1 MKRVCYSNEFKAS
14 RRRGLALL
22 IVLTAI
28 GLASA
33 LGVSLLKLTM
43 AQRQQAE
50 QEQFH
55 AQARWLAESGVNEA
69 AAMLKA
75 DPKFTGRSWPV
86 SAKDLSGRHA
96 ASVSIEV
103 QSVENTPQRR
113 QVTVIADMPAESE
126 QRARV
131 RVVRFVDL

>member
-1 MKRVCYSNEFKAS
+1 MKRVRIRRVRE
-14 RRRGLALL
+14 RRGLALL
-22 IVLTAI
+22 IVLVAL

-33 LGVSLLKLTM
+33 LGLSLLKLTM
-43 AQRQQAE
+43 AQRRQAE

-55 AQARWLAESGVNEA
+55 AQARWLAESGVDKA
-69 AAMLKA
+69 AALLKA
-75 DPKFTGRSWPV
+75 DDRFTGLSWSVP
-86 SAKDLSGRHA
+86 AKELCGRHA

-103 QSVENTPQRR
+103 QSVENAPQRR
-113 QVTVIADMPAESE
+113 QVSVIADLPADTE

>member
-1 MKRVCYSNEFKAS
+1 MKRVRNSNETTL
-14 RRRGLALL
+14 RHRRGLALL
-22 IVLTAI
+22 IVLAAV

-33 LGVSLLKLTM
+33 LGMSLLKLTM

-50 QEQFH
+50 QGQFH
-55 AQARWLAESGVNEA
+55 AQACWLAESAVNEA
-69 AAMLKA
+69 AVKLQG
-75 DPKFTGRSWPV
+75 DPKFTGRDWSV
-86 SAKDLSGRHA
+86 SAKELGGRHS
-96 ASVSIEV
+96 ASVTIEV
-103 QSVENTPQRR
+103 KPVENSPQRR

>member
-1 MKRVCYSNEFKAS
+1 MKRVCYSTEINA
-14 RRRGLALL
+14 RQRRGLALL
-22 IVLTAI
+22 IVLAAI

-33 LGVSLLKLTM
+33 LGMSLLKLTM

-69 AAMLKA
+69 AAFLRV
-75 DPKFTGRSWPV
+75 DPKFTGRSWRI
-86 SAKDLSGRHA
+86 STKELGGRHA
-96 ASVSIEV
+96 ANVNIEV
-103 QSVENTPQRR
+103 KPVENSPQRR

>member
-1 MKRVCYSNEFKAS
+1 
-14 RRRGLALL
+14 LALL
-22 IVLTAI
+22 IVLIAL

-33 LGVSLLKLTM
+33 LGMSLLKLTM

-50 QEQFH
+50 QAGFH
-55 AQARWLAESGVNEA
+55 AQARWLAESAVNEA
-69 AAMLKA
+69 AARLKT
-75 DPKFTGRSWPV
+75 DPKFAGRDWMV
-86 SAKDLSGRHA
+86 SAKELGGRHA
-96 ASVSIEV
+96 ANVSIEV
-103 QSVENTPQRR
+103 KPVENSPQRR

>member
-1 MKRVCYSNEFKAS
+1 MKRVCYANEINTS
-14 RRRGLALL
+14 QRRGLALL
-22 IVLTAI
+22 IVLAAV

-33 LGVSLLKLTM
+33 LGMSLLKLTM

-69 AAMLKA
+69 AALLKV

-86 SAKDLSGRHA
+86 SAKELGGRHA
-96 ASVSIEV
+96 ANVSIEV
-103 QSVENTPQRR
+103 KPVENSPQRR

>member
-1 MKRVCYSNEFKAS
+1 MKRVRDLNETIA
-14 RRRGLALL
+14 RQRRGLALL
-22 IVLTAI
+22 IVLAAI

-33 LGVSLLKLTM
+33 LGMSLLKLTM

-75 DPKFTGRSWPV
+75 DPKFTSRSWPV
-86 SAKDLSGRHA
+86 SAKELGGRHA
-96 ASVSIEV
+96 ANVGIEV
-103 QSVENTPQRR
+103 QPVENAPQRR

>member
-1 MKRVCYSNEFKAS
+1 MKRVEIRKADE
-14 RRRGLALL
+14 RRGMALL
-22 IVLTAI
+22 IVLVAL

-33 LGVSLLKLTM
+33 LGLSLLKLTM
-43 AQRQQAE
+43 AQRRQAE

-55 AQARWLAESGVNEA
+55 AQARWLAESGVDKA
-69 AAMLKA
+69 AALLKA
-75 DPKFTGRSWPV
+75 DGKFSGLKLPV
-86 SAKDLSGRHA
+86 TAKELGGRHA

-103 QSVENTPQRR
+103 KPVENAPQRR
-113 QVTVIADMPAESE
+113 QVTVIADMPAEAE